1 MFDDVV
7 SFTVID
13 LNPDFAK
20 ETMTGR
26 LHKSNSYDPAARL
39 LTLIGC
45 CEVIVTSLRGVK
57 QSLETIDIVFCNVS
71 HVEAAEEI
79 H

>member
-1 MFDDVV
+1 M

-13 LNPDFAK
+13 LNPGFAK
-20 ETMTGR
+20 ETITGR
-26 LHKSNSYDPAARL
+26 LHKPNSYDPVARL

-45 CEVIVTSLRGVK
+45 CDLIVTSLRGVK
-57 QSLETIDIVFCNVS
+57 QSLETMDTVFCIVT
-71 HVEAAEEI
+71 HVEAAEEK